1 MAQTDLP
8 QPHAHLPAVRPAT
21 LVIPSWL
28 TADRPGRLKLALAVS
43 TLAVFTVA
51 EVITVYT
58 DPVTGIALHAI
69 TLSALIIAS
78 SFIGQG
84 GRAEVQSLSA
94 LLHAL
99 ALVPLIRIVSLTMPL
114 GRFDE
119 TYWFLAAGLPVFGAA
134 LVVITGLGL
143 SPRDVGLRIGRP
155 SLYLHP
161 LVILFGLFLGLT
173 EYHILHPE
181 PLIDGLTLRQ
191 FVVPALVLLFATGF
205 LEEFIFRGILQR
217 TASAALGP
225 LAILYVSL
233 IFAILHI
240 GYRSGT
246 DLLFVFLIALLYGW
260 VVRRTGSIIGVS
272 VSHGVTNI
280 TLFLLV
286 PFIPVLS
293 AQPDWLPPL
302 Y

>member
-1 MAQTDLP
+1 MTQTDLP
-8 QPHAHLPAVRPAT
+8 YADPLAARATSSAGIRRP
-21 LVIPSWL
+21 LSL
-28 TADRPGRLKLALAVS
+28 DRLALAVAAT
-43 TLAVFTVA
+43 TLAAFAAA
-51 EVITVYT
+51 EVLTVYT
-58 DPVTGIALHAI
+58 NPFTGIALHAVV
-69 TLSALIIAS
+69 LSGLLIAS
-78 SFIGQG
+78 TLG
-84 GRAEVQSLSA
+84 GRDDRIGEQPLGR
-94 LLHAL
+94 LLHTL

-134 LVVITGLGL
+134 LVVMAGLGL
-143 SPRDVGLRIGRP
+143 RPGDIGLRISWR
-155 SLYLHP
+155 SLYLQP
-161 LVILFGLFLGLT
+161 LVILFGFVLGLA
-173 EYHILHPE
+173 EYHILRPQ
-181 PLIDGLTLRQ
+181 PLIDELTLRQ
-191 FVVPALVLLFATGF
+191 LAVPALILMFATGF

-217 TASAALGP
+217 TATAALKRLP
-225 LAILYVSL
+225 IFYVSV
-233 IFAILHI
+233 IFAILHT
-240 GYRSGT
+240 GYRSGS

-293 AQPDWLPPL
+293 ARPDWLPPL

>member
-1 MAQTDLP
+1 MTQTDLP
-8 QPHAHLPAVRPAT
+8 RRHADPPAARPTILVVPHPL
-21 LVIPSWL
+21 SS
-28 TADRPGRLKLALAVS
+28 DRLALAVAAI
-43 TLAVFTVA
+43 TLAAFGVA

-58 DPVTGIALHAI
+58 SPFTGIALHAI
-69 TLSALIIAS
+69 TLSALL
-78 SFIGQG
+78 IGAAFG
-84 GRAEVQSLSA
+84 DQSDAATEQPLSR

-119 TYWFLAAGLPVFGAA
+119 TYWFLAAGLPVFAAA
-134 LVVITGLGL
+134 LVIMASLGL
-143 SPRDVGLRIGRP
+143 RPRDVGLRIGWRQM
-155 SLYLHP
+155 YLHP
-161 LVILFGLFLGLT
+161 LVILFGLFLGLA
-173 EYHILHPE
+173 EYHILRPE
-181 PLIDGLTLRQ
+181 PLIDELTLRQ

-205 LEEFIFRGILQR
+205 LEEFIFRGILQ
-217 TASAALGP
+217 SAATAALKSLP
-225 LAILYVSL
+225 ILYVSL

-246 DLLFVFLIALLYGW
+246 DLLFVFLIAVLYGW

>member
-1 MAQTDLP
+1 MTQADLP
-8 QPHAHLPAVRPAT
+8 HPHARLPAARPAT
-21 LVIPSWL
+21 AAIP
-28 TADRPGRLKLALAVS
+28 RPLSSNRLALAIAAI
-43 TLAVFTVA
+43 TLAAFAVA
-51 EVITVYT
+51 EVVTVYT
-58 DPVTGIALHAI
+58 NPFTGIALHAI
-69 TLSALIIAS
+69 TLSALLLGAG
-78 SFIGQG
+78 FGGQTDAATEQPLA
-84 GRAEVQSLSA
+84 R

-134 LVVITGLGL
+134 LVIMASLGL
-143 SPRDVGLRIGRP
+143 RPRDIGLHIGRP
-155 SLYLHP
+155 GLHLHP
-161 LVILFGLFLGLT
+161 LVILFGLVLGLV

-181 PLIDGLTLRQ
+181 PLIDELTLRQ

-217 TASAALGP
+217 TATAALGP